1 MSLRVHRI
9 SPLKC
14 CFNNCFNSR
23 HSWLL
28 MPKMIASSSFLQPK
42 STNMN
47 SYFVEQNFKG
57 SLLLSMT
64 AIKSSLLSFS
74 RSNNK
79 LLIPFSL
86 SYLEFSWQNI
96 YFFCKWYMNWK
107 SFLLRL
113 YSIYRQGNEKK
124 RTQLSVL
131 DTFLLVLHATT

>member
-1 MSLRVHRI
+1 MLC
-9 SPLKC
+9 L
-14 CFNNCFNSR
+14 NNCFNSR

-57 SLLLSMT
+57 SLRLSMT

-79 LLIPFSL
+79 LLISFSL

-113 YSIYRQGNEKK
+113 YSISGKMK
-124 RTQLSVL
+124 RKGLNCQYLIHSY
-131 DTFLLVLHATT
+131 

>member
-57 SLLLSMT
+57 SLRLSMT

-79 LLIPFSL
+79 LLISFSL

-131 DTFLLVLHATT
+131 DTFLLVLHATI

>member
-1 MSLRVHRI
+1 MLC
-9 SPLKC
+9 L
-14 CFNNCFNSR
+14 NNCFNSR